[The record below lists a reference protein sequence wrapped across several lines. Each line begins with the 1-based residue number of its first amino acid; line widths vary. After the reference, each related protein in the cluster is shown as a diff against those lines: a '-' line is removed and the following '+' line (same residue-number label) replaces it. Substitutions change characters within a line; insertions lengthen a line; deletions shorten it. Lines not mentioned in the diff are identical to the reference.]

1 MIQAMVI
8 QLASPSRGLQWLA
21 GALHA
26 TVTPLKATTARSVF
40 LFWVLSHVLPG
51 MASAQMK

>member
-8 QLASPSRGLQWLA
+8 QPASPSRGLQWLA
-21 GALHA
+21 AALHA